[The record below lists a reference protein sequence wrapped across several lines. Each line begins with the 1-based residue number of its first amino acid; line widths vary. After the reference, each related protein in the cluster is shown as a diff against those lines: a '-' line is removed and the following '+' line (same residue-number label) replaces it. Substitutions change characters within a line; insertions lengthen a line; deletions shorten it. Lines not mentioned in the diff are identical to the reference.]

1 MIKKHTILLLLFS
14 FYSTSNYGQDT
25 IISTKDTLFL
35 QTKSVQLQSKIIP
48 QTAKDSSKTNFIV
61 QKKYNLPLANSRF
74 NPDSLDKQWM
84 EILYESP
91 LYDSIY
97 ETVHSEVFFDD
108 ASLPTDLLKRR
119 LAKLDAK
126 TPFNVTYNP
135 SLEQVIKRYLRTR
148 QTTFSKLIGLS
159 KYYYPLFEE
168 KLAKYN
174 IPLEMKHLAIVESAL
189 QPKAGSPVGA
199 AGLWQFMFQ
208 TGRHFHLDV
217 NSYVDDRYDPVKATE
232 AACQYMAQLYKIY
245 GDWDLVLAAYNS
257 GPGNVNKA
265 IRRSGGYKNY
275 WNIRTNLP
283 RETQG
288 YVPAFLATL
297 YIFEYATEHNIHPR
311 KMTLH
316 RFETDSV
323 YVREMISFDQIA
335 EKTGLPVEEIQYFN
349 PQYKVDIVPKIEGH
363 NYYLV
368 LPTKHIGYF
377 VAHEDEIYS
386 YAKADFAQREKP
398 LPQLFQINDRIRY
411 KVRSGDY
418 LGKIA
423 NKFGVHVS
431 QLKKWNGLRSN
442 NLKIGQ
448 RLTVYPKRISAD
460 AIKPKKTKQA
470 QQVQRVK
477 SKLSLNYLLY
487 TVKEGDTLWDIA
499 QKYDK
504 ITIQDI
510 LDWNDNCSNGKIK
523 PGMQLKISKL

>member
-1 MIKKHTILLLLFS
+1 MK
-14 FYSTSNYGQDT
+14 
-25 IISTKDTLFL
+25 
-35 QTKSVQLQSKIIP
+35 
-48 QTAKDSSKTNFIV
+48 
-61 QKKYNLPLANSRF
+61 
-74 NPDSLDKQWM
+74 
-84 EILYESP
+84 ILYESD

-97 ETVHSEVFFDD
+97 ETVQSNIIFQESD
-108 ASLPTDLLKRR
+108 LPTDLLKSR
-119 LAKLDAK
+119 LAKINAK
-126 TPFNVTYNP
+126 TPFNVAYNP
-135 SLEQVIKRYLRTR
+135 SLEKVIQRYLRTR
-148 QTTFSKLIGLS
+148 KKTFAKLIGLS

-208 TGRHFHLDV
+208 TGKQFHLEV

-275 WNIRTNLP
+275 WNIRANLP

-297 YIFEYATEHNIHPR
+297 YIFEYAKEHDIYPR
-311 KMTLH
+311 KMTLQH
-316 RFETDSV
+316 FETDSV
-323 YVREMISFDQIA
+323 YVRDMISFDQIA

-349 PQYKVDIVPKIEGH
+349 PQYKVDIVPKIAGK
-363 NYYLV
+363 NYYLT
-368 LPTKHIGYF
+368 LPKKHIGYF
-377 VAHEDEIYS
+377 VSHEYEIYE
-386 YAKADFAQREKP
+386 YAKADFAKQEKP

-411 KVRSGDY
+411 KVRNGDY

-423 NKFGVHVS
+423 GKFGVRVS

-442 NLKIGQ
+442 NLRIGQ
-448 RLTVYPKRISAD
+448 RLTVYPKRISANV
-460 AIKPKKTKQA
+460 IKPKK
-470 QQVQRVK
+470 QQNTAKTNRVK
-477 SKLSLNYLLY
+477 AKLSENFLVY

-499 QKYDK
+499 RMYEKV
-504 ITIQDI
+504 TTQDI
-510 LDWNDNCSNGKIK
+510 MDWNENCSNGKIK
-523 PGMQLKISKL
+523 PGMKLKISKL

>member
-1 MIKKHTILLLLFS
+1 MQKYILSTCFLAIMTFS
-14 FYSTSNYGQDT
+14 LQAQDT
-25 IISTKDTLFL
+25 IRTAQDTLFL
-35 QTKSVQLQSKIIP
+35 KENSVVKKVITKDINKIDLD
-48 QTAKDSSKTNFIV
+48 KDSTII
-61 QKKYNLPLANSRF
+61 QKDYVVYESNARF
-74 NPDSLDKQWM
+74 SPDELDKQWM
-84 EILYESP
+84 QILYESP

-97 ETVHSEVFFDD
+97 ETMQSKVVFQESD
-108 ASLPTDLLKRR
+108 LPTDLLKSR
-119 LAKLDAK
+119 LEKINAK
-126 TPFNVTYNP
+126 TPFNVAYNP

-148 QTTFSKLIGLS
+148 KRTYSKLMGIS
-159 KYYYPLFEE
+159 RYYYPMFEE

-189 QPKAGSPVGA
+189 QPKAGSHMGA

-208 TGRHFHLDV
+208 TGKQFHLDV
-217 NSYVDDRYDPVKATE
+217 NSYVDDRYDPIKSTE
-232 AACQYMAQLYKIY
+232 AACQYMASLYKMY

-275 WNIRTNLP
+275 WNIRANLP

-297 YIFEYATEHNIHPR
+297 YIFEYAKEHGIEPR
-311 KMTLH
+311 KMTLNH
-316 RFETDSV
+316 FETDSV

-335 EKTGLPVEEIQYFN
+335 EKTGLPIEEVQYFN
-349 PQYKVDIVPKIEGH
+349 PQYKVDIIPKIEGQ

-368 LPTKHIGYF
+368 LPKTHIGYF
-377 VAHEDEIYS
+377 VAHEDEIYAF
-386 YAKADFAQREKP
+386 AKAEFAKTEKP

-411 KVRSGDY
+411 KVRNGDY

-423 NKFGVHVS
+423 GKFGVRVS

-442 NLKIGQ
+442 SLKIGQ

-460 AIKPKKTKQA
+460 VIKPKKKQKS
-470 QQVQRVK
+470 QQTNRVK
-477 SKLSLNYLLY
+477 AKLAENYLVY

-499 QKYDK
+499 HMYKK
-504 ITIQDI
+504 VSSQDI
-510 LDWNDNCSNGKIK
+510 MDWNDNCSNGKIK